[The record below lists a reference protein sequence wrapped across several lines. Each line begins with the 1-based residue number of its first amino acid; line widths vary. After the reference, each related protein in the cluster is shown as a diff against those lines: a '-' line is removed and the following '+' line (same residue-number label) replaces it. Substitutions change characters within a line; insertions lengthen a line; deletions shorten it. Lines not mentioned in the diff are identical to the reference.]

1 MINARYVPLVN
12 SILMSLYM
20 VSIMTFVITGAN
32 TGFGG
37 DFLARWWRAAYIAW
51 PIAFTL
57 ILLGA
62 PRISR
67 FALSLQK
74 K

>member
-1 MINARYVPLVN
+1 MINARYVPLVS
-12 SILMSLYM
+12 SILMSIYM
-20 VSIMTFVITGAN
+20 VSIMTFVITWAN
-32 TGFGG
+32 TGFTEN
-37 DFLARWWRAAYIAW
+37 FLSRWWRAAYIAW

-57 ILLGA
+57 IIIGA

-67 FALSLQK
+67 FAISLQK

>member
-32 TGFGG
+32 TGFSG